1 MNQHK
6 DLQTEKNVKDH
17 SVPVTVADNQSIGGE
32 DQPEFGWKEHHRP
45 GWALTSPIQDVFCR
59 YGGYYS

>member
-1 MNQHK
+1 MSDLKNSEEKGKKK
-6 DLQTEKNVKDH
+6 DS

-32 DQPEFGWKEHHRP
+32 DQPKFGWKEHRRP
-45 GWALTSPIQDVFCR
+45 EWALHSPIQDVFCR